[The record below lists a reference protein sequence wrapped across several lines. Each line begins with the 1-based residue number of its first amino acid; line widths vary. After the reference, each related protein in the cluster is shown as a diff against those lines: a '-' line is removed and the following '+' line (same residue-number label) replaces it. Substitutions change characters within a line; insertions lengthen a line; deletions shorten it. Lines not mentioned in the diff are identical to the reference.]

1 MNWITEILTG
11 NSPVHTIIALSLIC
25 ALGLA
30 LGKVRLMGVSL
41 GVAFVFFIGILAGH
55 IGVTVDAESLAYA

>member
-41 GVAFVFFIGILAGH
+41 GVAFVFLLVFLPAISA
-55 IGVTVDAESLAYA
+55 